1 MHIPDG
7 FLTLPVWAAFDAVS
21 IPAVGLL
28 ARQARKQVEDSRIP
42 LLGVM
47 GAFVF
52 AAQMINFPVGLGT
65 SGHLVGGAL
74 LACTLGPA
82 PAAIVM
88 TAILVIQSLV
98 FQDGG
103 ILALGTNVFNM
114 AIAGVFAGY
123 LPYKLLRDT
132 SWRKGG
138 IFLAGF
144 ASVLCSACLAL
155 SQLLI
160 SGVPMSRQLLW
171 VSLGL
176 FTVSALLEG
185 AITLAVLEGI
195 ERLNPAWVRSG
206 PLVPAAGNRRLIA
219 VLATAAIVL
228 AAGGVLFAS
237 AAPDGLETIVRHLG
251 FAPQAK
257 VVLASPLSDYQFQ
270 GFQSESLR
278 KASAG
283 LIGLV
288 LIYVACFV
296 LGRSIRQRRSV

>member
-7 FLTLPVWAAFDAVS
+7 FLAPPVWAAFDIIG
-21 IPAVGLL
+21 IPAIGLL
-28 ARQARKQVEDSRIP
+28 ARRARKQVEDSKIP
-42 LLGVM
+42 LLGVL

-123 LPYKLLRDT
+123 LPYKLLRDN

-138 IFLAGF
+138 IFLAGL

-160 SGVPMSRQLLW
+160 SGVPMSPHLLW
-171 VSLGL
+171 VAVGL
-176 FTVSALLEG
+176 FTISAVMEG
-185 AITLAVLEGI
+185 VITLAVVQGI
-195 ERLNPAWVRSG
+195 ERLNSTWIPS
-206 PLVPAAGNRRLIA
+206 VPIVQGNRRLIG
-219 VLATAAIVL
+219 VLATFAILL
-228 AAGGVLFAS
+228 AAVGVLFAS
-237 AAPDGLETIVRHLG
+237 TAPDGLESIVRHLG
-251 FAPQAK
+251 FIPQSR
-257 VVLASPLSDYQFQ
+257 LILPSPLADYEFLGVQNA
-270 GFQSESLR
+270 SLR

-283 LIGLV
+283 LAGLV
-288 LIYVACFV
+288 LIYVACLL
-296 LGRSIRQRRSV
+296 LGRTIRQRRSV